1 MIIKQENITASNE
14 IDMATDNNK
23 CVFILNPGKPSG
35 KLSNSVGVAI
45 DSTSTTSLL
54 ATNPLTCKS

>member
-1 MIIKQENITASNE
+1 
-14 IDMATDNNK
+14 MATDNNK
-23 CVFILNPGKPSG
+23 CAFILNPGKPSG